1 MYEYLYEAMKADI
14 LSGRLTAGEKLPSKR
29 AFAEHLQV
37 SVKTVENTY
46 EQLLLE
52 GYIRSEEKRGYFV
65 NRLEVKSTA
74 TPAYASFVT
83 RFREEE
89 YLADLTANNIQY
101 DKFPFATWA
110 KIMRQTLTDYDTSLL
125 KTVPFNGVEK
135 LRVAIAE
142 HLYRYRGMQVSP
154 DHIIVGAGTEYLY
167 SRLLQLLGKNAK
179 FGVENPGYRKITKL
193 YEVGGV
199 AWDYVDIDGQGMKVE
214 QLEEKCITVAHVSPE
229 HHFPLD
235 WSCRWE
241 DGRSCFAGRQRS
253 RNVISWRMIST
264 ASSAWLAN
272 PSLPCSPWIGIT
284 ELSISILFPRL
295 WYRPYVSAI
304 WCCRRS

>member
-1 MYEYLYEAMKADI
+1 MLTYDLTARGRKTMYEYLYEAMKADI
-14 LSGRLTAGEKLPSKR
+14 LSGRLAAGEKLPSKR

-65 NRLEVKSTA
+65 NRLEVKNTA
-74 TPAYASFVT
+74 APAYASFVT

-167 SRLLQLLGKNAK
+167 SRLLQLLGNNAK

-214 QLEEKCITVAHVSPE
+214 QLEQKGITVAHVSPE
-229 HHFPLD
+229 HHFPIGLVT
-235 WSCRWE
+235 
-241 DGRSCFAGRQRS
+241 CFS
-253 RNVISWRMIST
+253 
-264 ASSAWLAN
+264 
-272 PSLPCSPWIGIT
+272 
-284 ELSISILFPRL
+284 
-295 WYRPYVSAI
+295 
-304 WCCRRS
+304 